1 MAAPAQ
7 RTPLCASGSSE
18 LFLFYLLPRE
28 EGVVNSC
35 FQMGKLGS
43 EERKCPAQG
52 QPAGG
57 WQSPALIPFVSE
69 VLAISHKQGCL
80 PPFAQLQSGRLYA
93 SHTLNFKF
101 LNIL

>member
-52 QPAGG
+52 QPAGKPLRQCG
-57 WQSPALIPFVSE
+57 SKFTLEASASE
-69 VLAISHKQGCL
+69 M
-80 PPFAQLQSGRLYA
+80 
-93 SHTLNFKF
+93 
-101 LNIL
+101 